1 MEFIMKLKETVDR
14 YAELKARADLISKE
28 LKELKAELARHN
40 KQGHKLIGTS
50 AVITFK
56 EHVRSGMWSKAEFMK
71 HYDESWVMDHTK
83 ETKVTVMKV
92 VFADNAQIRKQIA
105 S

>member
-1 MEFIMKLKETVDR
+1 MEFIMKLFEVVDR
-14 YAELKARADLISKE
+14 YAELKTRADLINKE
-28 LKELKAELARHN
+28 LKELKASLTKHHER
-40 KQGHKLIGTS
+40 GHKLIGSS

-56 EHVRSGMWSKAEFMK
+56 EHIRSGMWSKAEFMK

-83 ETKVTVMKV
+83 ETNVTVMKV

>member
-56 EHVRSGMWSKAEFMK
+56 EHVRSGMWSKSEFLK
-71 HYDESWVMDHTK
+71 HYDEDWVLQHTK
-83 ETKVTVMKV
+83 ETNVTVVRV
-92 VFADNAQIRKQIA
+92 VHADNAQIRKQIA
-105 S
+105 G

>member
-1 MEFIMKLKETVDR
+1 MEFIMKLFEVVDR
-14 YAELKARADLISKE
+14 YAELKTRADLINKE
-28 LKELKAELARHN
+28 LKELKASLTKHHER
-40 KQGHKLIGTS
+40 GHKLIGSS

-71 HYDESWVMDHTK
+71 HYDEDWVLQHTK
-83 ETKVTVMKV
+83 ETNVTVVRV